1 MRRNTTNISKCRCEL
16 QKGALQSTKYLAL
29 SCFFTAFSLTLTA
42 GGLELYSYN
51 DDHGQLIVV
60 DSLDRIPP
68 RFRSKAVRNFIPSFK
83 DSAATKI
90 NAEAVDRVK
99 FSNETE
105 DKPKSVSNKSNNFK
119 PVITTDSNQ
128 SSVDVVDAPDEV
140 EPPDPGLEEAA
151 EVVRV
156 LTSVIENNKQI
167 YNLVLSTKLF
177 SPATKNIH
185 TQNVALLARIKNPN
199 YINWKRKH
207 SDKSRWCS
215 NAALLLERFRTIQYT
230 VSKWF
235 GEAPGN
241 LLYGFPAFIKASE
254 GHLRE
259 ISSGLESLKKLD
271 KELVDQE
278 SKKKKK

>member
-1 MRRNTTNISKCRCEL
+1 MIKRTLLVSGL
-16 QKGALQSTKYLAL
+16 L
-29 SCFFTAFSLTLTA
+29 FSFPLITLA

-60 DSLDRIPP
+60 DSLERIPP

-83 DSAATKI
+83 DNGAPKI
-90 NAEAVDRVK
+90 NTEVVDKVR
-99 FSNETE
+99 FSNERE
-105 DKPKSVSNKSNNFK
+105 EKSNSISNKTDNFK
-119 PVITTDSNQ
+119 PVIITDSDK
-128 SSVDVVDAPDEV
+128 SSVDIVDAPDEV
-140 EPPDPGLEEAA
+140 EPPDPGLDEAA
-151 EVVRV
+151 DVIRVMASVV
-156 LTSVIENNKQI
+156 ENNKQI

-177 SPATKNIH
+177 SPAVKNIH
-185 TQNVALLARIKNPN
+185 TQNVALLARVKNPN

-241 LLYGFPAFIKASE
+241 LLYGFPAFIRASE
-254 GHLRE
+254 GHLSELNSR
-259 ISSGLESLKKLD
+259 LEALKNLDKKLAA
-271 KELVDQE
+271 E
-278 SKKKKK
+278 KKKKKKKK

>member
-1 MRRNTTNISKCRCEL
+1 MKILSNASLRARS
-16 QKGALQSTKYLAL
+16 AWQSTKYLAL
-29 SCFFTAFSLTLTA
+29 GGLFISLPLLVSA
-42 GGLELYSYN
+42 GGLELYSYH
-51 DDHGQLIVV
+51 DEHGQLVVV

-83 DSAATKI
+83 DNSAPKI
-90 NAEAVDRVK
+90 NTEAVNKVK

-105 DKPKSVSNKSNNFK
+105 ENSKSFSNKTDSFR
-119 PVITTDSNQ
+119 PVITTDSNK
-128 SSVDVVDAPDEV
+128 STVDVVDAPDEV
-140 EPPDPGLEEAA
+140 EPPDPGLDEAA
-151 EVVRV
+151 EVIRV
-156 LTSVIENNKQI
+156 MSAVVENNKQI

-185 TQNVALLARIKNPN
+185 TQNVALLAKIKNPN

-259 ISSGLESLKKLD
+259 LNSGLEALKNLD
-271 KELVDQE
+271 KELVAQE
-278 SKKKKK
+278 SKKKKKK